1 MDFKY
6 DPILGLQL
14 TFGTEMFILDLNSSP
29 EISTINIEEIF
40 RLWHQK
46 GVHFVDS
53 AKQETKP
60 IEIIPLITSN
70 TENL

>member
-14 TFGTEMFILDLNSSP
+14 TFGTGIFLLDLNSLP
-29 EISTINIEEIF
+29 EISTINIEEKF
-40 RLWHQK
+40 RLWQQQ
-46 GVHFVDS
+46 GCQFVKS
-53 AKQETKP
+53 VQPETKP
-60 IEIIPLITSN
+60 IKIIPIITSN